1 MTTTNSA
8 GSGDERVDPLALP
21 EPPSSTA
28 GRKAPV
34 PKKKRPGP
42 YRVPPRENRHGLLIV
57 NTGDGKGKTTAAVG
71 LLLRAA
77 GRKMS
82 VGMFQFMKSEA
93 VLAHGE
99 QVAARKL
106 GVQIVPLGAGCTV
119 GVEDTRT
126 DRELAIAGWNR
137 CREEMASGKYDVL
150 IFDELTFPLDF
161 GWLDTDAIV
170 ADIRARPIGTHVVVT
185 GRRAPAALID
195 AADLVTEM
203 RMIKHPLREKRVR
216 AQAGIDV

>member
-1 MTTTNSA
+1 MDIDDK
-8 GSGDERVDPLALP
+8 GDAAESRVDPLALP
-21 EPPSSTA
+21 ETVPA
-28 GRKAPV
+28 GVGRKAPV

-42 YRVPPRENRHGLLIV
+42 YRVPPRKNRHGLLII

-71 LLLRAA
+71 LLLRAT

-93 VLAHGE
+93 VLGYGE
-99 QVAARKL
+99 QVAARTL
-106 GVQIVPLGAGCTV
+106 GVHITPLGAGCTL

-126 DRELAIAGWNR
+126 HQQMAVDGWNR
-137 CREEMASGKYDVL
+137 CRDVIASGEFDIL
-150 IFDELTFPLDF
+150 IFDELTLVLDF
-161 GWLDTDAIV
+161 GWLDTDMVI
-170 ADIRARPIGTHVVVT
+170 ADIRARAAGTHVVVT
-185 GRRAPAALID
+185 GRRAPAALVD

-203 RMIKHPLREKRVR
+203 RMIKHPLYEKRIG